1 MSEYGFQAFP
11 EMKTIA
17 TFAAPEDYELESDVM
32 NAHQKASIGNFL
44 IKKTMGL
51 YYTVPEK
58 FEDLVYKGLVLQG
71 QGMRH
76 GMRRTAEIV
85 LTVWVRCIGSLT
97 TAGR

>member
-17 TFAAPEDYELESDVM
+17 TFAAPEDYALESEVM

-51 YYTVPEK
+51 
-58 FEDLVYKGLVLQG
+58 
-71 QGMRH
+71 
-76 GMRRTAEIV
+76 
-85 LTVWVRCIGSLT
+85 
-97 TAGR
+97 